1 MPKLTEQTRKQ
12 SSNCIKIMKLL
23 TYLTSDHQ
31 QRAAFIH
38 NNKAVDLE
46 DFGEIVNFPL
56 PSTILELIDMGFEVI
71 DEIHS
76 LLGDVTEVELNE
88 ISYDL
93 DEIQILAPIP
103 KPRKNIIGIGL
114 NYTEHVAESARTLDT
129 TGKLPQ
135 KPIIFSKPPTTVT
148 GPNTNILLNPK
159 LTQQLDWEVELAVVI
174 GKKGKYVAK
183 EDAMDYV
190 FGYTIINDISARDCR
205 REGQWIVS
213 KGQDT
218 FAPMGPYLIT
228 KDEIENP
235 HNLNLSLKLNGV
247 EKQNSNTKFMLFN
260 INDLIEDLSTVF
272 TIEPGDII
280 ATGTPAGVGAG
291 RNPQEWMKD
300 GDVVECYVEKI
311 GKLTNTVKEIRF

>member
-1 MPKLTEQTRKQ
+1 
-12 SSNCIKIMKLL
+12 MKLL
-23 TYLTSDHQ
+23 TYKTTISEARLG
-31 QRAAFIH
+31 FLH
-38 NNKAVDLE
+38 NNQVVDME
-46 DFGEIVNFPL
+46 DFGETVNFPL
-56 PSTILELIDMGFEVI
+56 PSDMLELIDMGLEVI
-71 DEIHS
+71 PEINY
-76 LLGDVTEVELNE
+76 LLNE
-88 ISYDL
+88 IDANSLAEVSYSL
-93 DEIQILAPIP
+93 DEITLLAPIP
-103 KPRKNIIGIGL
+103 TPRKNIIGIGL

-148 GPNTNILLNPK
+148 GPNTNVLLNPK
-159 LTQQLDWEVELAVVI
+159 LTQQLDWEVELAVII
-174 GKKGKYVAK
+174 GKKGKYVPK
-183 EDAMDYV
+183 ENAMDHV

-218 FAPMGPYLIT
+218 FAPMGPFLVT
-228 KDEIENP
+228 ADEIENP

-247 EKQNSNTKFMLFN
+247 EKQNSNTKFLLFN

-291 RNPQEWMKD
+291 RSPQEFMKD
-300 GDVVECYVEKI
+300 GDVMECNIPEI
-311 GKLTNTVKEIRF
+311 GTLINTVKSI

>member
-1 MPKLTEQTRKQ
+1 
-12 SSNCIKIMKLL
+12 MKLL
-23 TYLTSDHQ
+23 TYITSDKE
-31 QRAAFIH
+31 QRAAFVH
-38 NNKAVDLE
+38 NNKAVDLA
-46 DFGEIVNFPL
+46 DFGEVANFPL
-56 PSTILELIDMGFEVI
+56 PSTILELIDMGSEVVA
-71 DEIHS
+71 EINA
-76 LLGDVTEVELNE
+76 LLEDVSEAELDE

-93 DEIQILAPIP
+93 NDIQITAPIP

-148 GPNTNILLNPK
+148 GPGTDILLNPR

-174 GKKGKYVAK
+174 GKKGKYVPKDQAL
-183 EDAMDYV
+183 DHV
-190 FGYTIINDISARDCR
+190 FGYTIVNDISARDCR

-218 FAPMGPYLIT
+218 FAPMGPYLVT

-235 HNLNLSLKLNGV
+235 HNLNLSLKLNGI
-247 EKQNSNTKFMLFN
+247 EKQNSNTALMLFN
-260 INDLIEDLSTVF
+260 INDLVEDLSTVF
-272 TIEPGDII
+272 TLEPGDII

-291 RNPQEWMKD
+291 RSPQEWMKD
-300 GDVVECYVEKI
+300 GDIVECYVEHI
-311 GKLTNTVKEIRF
+311 GTLVNTVKEI

>member
-1 MPKLTEQTRKQ
+1 
-12 SSNCIKIMKLL
+12 MKLL
-23 TYLTSDHQ
+23 TYLTSDNE
-31 QRAAFIH
+31 QRAGFIH

-46 DFGEIVNFPL
+46 DFGQVANFPL
-56 PSTILELIDMGFEVI
+56 PSTVLELIDMGFEVI
-71 DEIHS
+71 AEINS
-76 LLGDVTEVELNE
+76 LLEDVSEAELAE

-93 DEIQILAPIP
+93 SEIQILAPIP

-159 LTQQLDWEVELAVVI
+159 LTQQLDWEVELAVVM
-174 GKKGKYVAK
+174 GKKGKYVQK
-183 EDAMDYV
+183 ENALDYV
-190 FGYTIINDISARDCR
+190 FGYTVINDISARDCR

-218 FAPMGPYLIT
+218 FAPMGPFLVT

-235 HNLNLSLKLNGV
+235 HNLNLSLKLNGI
-247 EKQNSNTKFMLFN
+247 EKQNSNTQFMLFN

-272 TIEPGDII
+272 TLEAGDII

-300 GDVVECYVEKI
+300 GDVVECYVEGI
-311 GKLTNTVKEIRF
+311 GTLTNTVKEI

>member
-1 MPKLTEQTRKQ
+1 
-12 SSNCIKIMKLL
+12 MKLL
-23 TYLTSDHQ
+23 TYLASDNE
-31 QRAAFIH
+31 QRAAFMH
-38 NNKAVDLE
+38 NNKAVDLA
-46 DFGEIVNFPL
+46 DFGDVTNFPL
-56 PSTILELIDMGFEVI
+56 PSSILELIDMGFEVI
-71 DEIHS
+71 AEINE
-76 LLGDVTEVELNE
+76 LLAEVSVAELDE

-93 DEIQILAPIP
+93 NEIQILAPIP
-103 KPRKNIIGIGL
+103 TPRKNIIGIGL

-135 KPIIFSKPPTTVT
+135 KPIIFSKPPTAVT
-148 GPNTNILLNPK
+148 GPETNILLNSQ

-174 GKKGKYVAK
+174 SKKGKYVAK
-183 EDAMDYV
+183 ENALDYV

-218 FAPMGPYLIT
+218 FAPMGPFLVT

-235 HNLNLSLKLNGV
+235 HNLNLSLKINGV
-247 EKQNSNTKFMLFN
+247 EKQNSNTQFMLFN

-272 TIEPGDII
+272 TIEAGDVI

-311 GKLTNTVKEIRF
+311 GRLKNTVKEITF